1 MSSCL
6 DSLPGSLEPTYAC
19 ATEIVAMGPI
29 AALLILIIGV
39 PLIKLAKMYLRRLF
53 DRTDVIDE
61 SIENFIFRIAGVA
74 MWAILLLTA
83 VNELG
88 INVTGLVAALGIVG
102 LAIAFASQD
111 TMENIIAGIFIIID
125 RPFREGERILLP
137 KKIGGLYSSWGDVQ
151 EIGLRTTTV
160 RSTDGVMLTIPNKQL
175 TKDAV
180 ANFSH
185 RRDMQLRV
193 RIRLGLTPTWGN
205 VTKAEAIVKD
215 IAKNH
220 PDICQEKPK
229 PPEAVLRDFGDQD
242 VIMEIRYYVE
252 NAKQMRPSKSFFV
265 TEILR
270 RFEEEK
276 VTLAFP
282 VRINMNSDVKLE
294 DRGF

>member
-1 MSSCL
+1 MGCMENFPNDL
-6 DSLPGSLEPTYAC
+6 APTYEC
-19 ATEIVAMGPI
+19 ASELASLGPV
-29 AALLILIIGV
+29 AALLTLIIGI
-39 PLIKLAKMYLRRLF
+39 PIIKIILRYLKLAFEKY
-53 DRTDVIDE
+53 DYIDQGL
-61 SIENFIFRIAGVA
+61 ENFLFRIVSVA
-74 MWAILLLTA
+74 LWVLVILTA
-83 VNELG
+83 ANELG
-88 INVTGLVAALGIVG
+88 INVTGIVAALGIVG
-102 LAIAFASQD
+102 LAVAFASKD

-125 RPFREGERILLP
+125 RPFREGDRILLP

-205 VTKAEAIVKD
+205 VTKAEVIVKD

-282 VRINMNSDVKLE
+282 VRINMNSDVNLK

>member
-1 MSSCL
+1 MSCIENFPNNL
-6 DSLPGSLEPTYAC
+6 APTYEC
-19 ATEIVAMGPI
+19 ASELASLGPV
-29 AALLILIIGV
+29 AALLTLIIGI
-39 PLIKLAKMYLRRLF
+39 PIIKIILRYLKRAF
-53 DRTDVIDE
+53 EKYDYIDQGL
-61 SIENFIFRIAGVA
+61 ENFLFRIVSVA
-74 MWAILLLTA
+74 LWAVVILTA
-83 VNELG
+83 ANELG
-88 INVTGLVAALGIVG
+88 VNVTGIVAALGIVG
-102 LAIAFASQD
+102 LAMAFAAQD

-160 RSTDGVMLTIPNKQL
+160 RSTDGVMLTIPNKLL

-193 RIRLGLTPTWGN
+193 RIRLGLTPTWSN
-205 VTKAEAIVKD
+205 VTKAEVIVKD
-215 IAKNH
+215 IAKKH

-252 NAKQMRPSKSFFV
+252 NAKRMRPSKSFFV

-282 VRINMNSDVKLE
+282 VRINMNSDVELS
-294 DRGF
+294 DLGF

>member
-39 PLIKLAKMYLRRLF
+39 PLIKLAKRYLRQLF
-53 DRTDVIDE
+53 DRTDALDE

-88 INVTGLVAALGIVG
+88 INVTGIVAALGIVG
-102 LAIAFASQD
+102 LAVAFASKD

-205 VTKAEAIVKD
+205 VTKAEVIVKD

-282 VRINMNSDVKLE
+282 VRINMNSDVNLE

>member
-1 MSSCL
+1 MACL
-6 DSLPGSLEPTYAC
+6 ENLPTNLEPTYNC
-19 ATEIVAMGPI
+19 ATELISLGPI
-29 AALLILIIGV
+29 AALLTLIIGITI
-39 PLIKLAKMYLRRLF
+39 IKIILRYLKRAFEKYDYIDQGLENVLYKIVSVALWVL
-53 DRTDVIDE
+53 VI
-61 SIENFIFRIAGVA
+61 
-74 MWAILLLTA
+74 LTA
-83 VNELG
+83 ANEVG
-88 INVTGLVAALGIVG
+88 INVMGIVAALGIVG
-102 LAIAFASQD
+102 LAVAFASQD
-111 TMENIIAGIFIIID
+111 TMENIIAGIFLIID
-125 RPFREGERILLP
+125 RPFREGDRILLP

-160 RSTDGVMLTIPNKQL
+160 RSTDGVMLTIPNKLL

-193 RIRLGLTPTWGN
+193 RIRLGLTPTWSN
-205 VTKAEAIVKD
+205 VTKAEVIVKD

-242 VIMEIRYYVE
+242 VIMEIRYYVA
-252 NAKQMRPSKSFFV
+252 NPKKMRSSKSFFV

-270 RFEEEK
+270 RFGEEK

-294 DRGF
+294 DLGF

>member
-102 LAIAFASQD
+102 LAVAFASQD

-193 RIRLGLTPTWGN
+193 RIRLGLTPTWAN
-205 VTKAEAIVKD
+205 VTKAEVIVKD

-252 NAKQMRPSKSFFV
+252 NPKQMRPSKSFFV

-270 RFEEEK
+270 RFGEEK

-282 VRINMNSDVKLE
+282 VRINMNSDVKLS
-294 DRGF
+294 DLGF

>member
-1 MSSCL
+1 MVDFPNNL
-6 DSLPGSLEPTYAC
+6 APTYEC
-19 ATEIVAMGPI
+19 ASELANLGPV
-29 AALLILIIGV
+29 AALLTLIIGIFI
-39 PLIKLAKMYLRRLF
+39 IKIILRYLKRAF
-53 DRTDVIDE
+53 EKYDYIDQGL
-61 SIENFIFRIAGVA
+61 ENFLFRIVSVA
-74 MWAILLLTA
+74 LWVLVILTA
-83 VNELG
+83 ANELG
-88 INVTGLVAALGIVG
+88 INVTGIVAALGIVG
-102 LAIAFASQD
+102 LAVAFASQD

-125 RPFREGERILLP
+125 RPFHEGDRILLP

-160 RSTDGVMLTIPNKQL
+160 RSTDGVMLTIPNKLL

-185 RRDMQLRV
+185 RHDMQLRV

-205 VTKAEAIVKD
+205 VTKAEVIVKD

-282 VRINMNSDVKLE
+282 VRINMNSDVELS
-294 DRGF
+294 DLGF

>member
-1 MSSCL
+1 MPSCL
-6 DSLPGSLEPTYAC
+6 DRLPNSIEPTYSC
-19 ATEIVAMGPI
+19 ATEIVATGPI
-29 AALLILIIGV
+29 SALLILIIGI
-39 PLIKLAKMYLRRLF
+39 PLIKLAKRYLRRLF
-53 DRTDVIDE
+53 DRTETLDE

-74 MWAILLLTA
+74 MWAIVLLTA
-83 VNELG
+83 ANELG
-88 INVTGLVAALGIVG
+88 INVTGIVAALGIIG
-102 LAIAFASQD
+102 LAVAFASQD

-125 RPFREGERILLP
+125 RPFREGDRILLP
-137 KKIGGLYSSWGDVQ
+137 KKIGGLYSSWGDVT
-151 EIGLRTTTV
+151 EIGLRSTRV
-160 RSTDGVMLTIPNKQL
+160 RSTDGVMLTIPNKLL
-175 TKDAV
+175 TKEAV

-185 RRDMQLRV
+185 RRDMELRV

-205 VTKAEAIVKD
+205 VTKAEEIVKD

-242 VIMEIRYYVE
+242 VIMEIRYYVA
-252 NAKQMRPSKSFFV
+252 NPKKMRSSKSFFV

-270 RFEEEK
+270 RFGEEK

-294 DRGF
+294 DLGF

>member
-1 MSSCL
+1 MPSCL
-6 DSLPGSLEPTYAC
+6 DSLPSSLEPTYSC
-19 ATEIVAMGPI
+19 ATEIVATGPI
-29 AALLILIIGV
+29 SALLILIIGV
-39 PLIKLAKMYLRRLF
+39 PLIKLAKRYLRRLF
-53 DRTDVIDE
+53 DRTDTLDE

-74 MWAILLLTA
+74 MWAIVLLTA
-83 VNELG
+83 ANELG
-88 INVTGLVAALGIVG
+88 INVTGIVAALGIIG
-102 LAIAFASQD
+102 LAVAFASQD

-125 RPFREGERILLP
+125 RPFREGDRILLP
-137 KKIGGLYSSWGDVQ
+137 KKIGGLYSSWGDVT
-151 EIGLRTTTV
+151 EIGLRSTRV
-160 RSTDGVMLTIPNKQL
+160 RSTDGVMLTIPNKLL
-175 TKDAV
+175 TKEAV

-185 RRDMQLRV
+185 RRDMELRV

-205 VTKAEAIVKD
+205 VTKAEEIIKD

-242 VIMEIRYYVE
+242 VIMEIRYYVA
-252 NAKQMRPSKSFFV
+252 NPKKMRSSKSFFV

-270 RFEEEK
+270 RFGEEK

-294 DRGF
+294 DLGF